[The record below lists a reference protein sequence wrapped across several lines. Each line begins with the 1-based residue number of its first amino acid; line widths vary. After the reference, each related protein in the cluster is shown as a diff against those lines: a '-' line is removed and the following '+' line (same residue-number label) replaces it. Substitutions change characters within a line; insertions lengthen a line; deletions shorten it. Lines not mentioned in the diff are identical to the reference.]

1 MKKYVY
7 PAIIYFD
14 EENEIYVL
22 VIEELSLCVEG
33 DSVEEVH
40 ARGGQFLKIYVD
52 EALKEDI
59 EINEARDFKEVAAEN
74 AKQIC
79 VLVEYQCKE

>member
-14 EENEIYVL
+14 AESKVYVL
-22 VIEELSLCVEG
+22 IIEELCLCVEG

-40 ARGGQFLKIYVD
+40 AKGGQFLKIYVD
-52 EALKEDI
+52 EALKEEI
-59 EINEARDFKEVAAEN
+59 EIQEPRNFKEVAEEN
-74 AKQIC
+74 PKQIC
-79 VLVEYQCKE
+79 VLVEYQQG